1 MNVLGIYAS
10 ALLFGIYIIDILDW
24 NGLDLL

>member
-10 ALLFGIYIIDILDW
+10 ARLFGIYIIDILDQD
-24 NGLDLL
+24 GLDEL